1 MNSVNLTG
9 RLTKDIELR
18 TSQSGNTFTS
28 FTIAVR
34 GFKDAQGNEQTNF
47 IPCNAWNSRA
57 EYLSRYSK
65 KGDMLEI
72 TGSIQVRSYQTS
84 QGENR
89 TIIEV
94 VVDSVSNLTPKPKD
108 TISNPNSQV
117 KVNGQGVDFT
127 PDDDLPF

>member
-34 GFKDAQGNEQTNF
+34 GFRDAQGNEQTNF
-47 IPCNAWNSRA
+47 IPCNAWNGKA
-57 EYLSRYSK
+57 EFLSKYSK

-72 TGSIQVRSYQTS
+72 TGSIQVRTYQTQ

-94 VVDSVSNLTPKPKD
+94 VVDSVSNLTPKPKE
-108 TISNPNSQV
+108 TIPNPNSPV

>member
-18 TSQSGNTFTS
+18 TSQSGNTFAS

-34 GFKDAQGNEQTNF
+34 GFRDAQGNEQTNF
-47 IPCNAWNSRA
+47 IPCNAWNGKA
-57 EYLSRYSK
+57 EFLSKYSK

-72 TGSIQVRSYQTS
+72 TGSIQVRTYQTQ

-108 TISNPNSQV
+108 TIPNPNSQV
-117 KVNGQGVDFT
+117 KVNGQGVDFQ

>member
-18 TSQSGNTFTS
+18 TSQGGNTFTS

-34 GFKDAQGNEQTNF
+34 GFRDAQGNEQTNF
-47 IPCNAWNSRA
+47 IPCNAWNGKA
-57 EYLSRYSK
+57 EFLSKYSK

-72 TGSIQVRSYQTS
+72 TGSIQVRTYQTQ

-108 TISNPNSQV
+108 TIPNPNSSV
-117 KVNGQGVDFT
+117 KVNGQGVDFA